1 VKHVP
6 EPEERGPILAFDC
19 AGGACSAALVA
30 DGRLLARRFEERRRG
45 QAERLLPLLQETLE
59 EAGLGWS
66 ELVRLAV
73 TRGPGS
79 FTGVRIGLATAR
91 ALALA
96 SGRPLLALD
105 GFALL
110 AATVRA
116 RLPAAERRGRGL
128 AVLIDARRADLFLQ
142 CFDAAGA
149 PLDPPLGPPAS
160 VLPEML
166 AEVLAERFPGGPLL
180 LAGDAAA
187 QALPFLAGREVEA
200 LAGIAHADA
209 VELARLAAVLPL
221 PAPGAPPPA
230 PLYLRPPDVTLPGGL
245 SLGSA
250 PPGAVS

>member
-1 VKHVP
+1 MNHVP

-19 AGGACSAALVA
+19 AGGACSAALLA
-30 DGRLLARRFEERRRG
+30 EGRLLARRFEERRRG

-59 EAGLGWS
+59 EAGLGWN
-66 ELVRLAV
+66 ELARLAV

-110 AATVRA
+110 AATVRL
-116 RLPAAERRGRGL
+116 RLPEAARRGRVL

-149 PLDPPLGPPAS
+149 PLDPALDSPRA
-160 VLPEML
+160 VLPEAL
-166 AEVLAERFPGGPLL
+166 PALLPAGALL
-180 LAGDAAA
+180 LAGDAVA
-187 QALPFLAGREVEA
+187 QALPFLAGHEA
-200 LAGIAHADA
+200 TPLEAVVHADA
-209 VELARLAAVLPL
+209 AVLARLAATLPL
-221 PAPGAPPPA
+221 PAPDALPPA
-230 PLYLRPPDVTLPGGL
+230 PLYLRPPDVTLPGTAG
-245 SLGSA
+245 A
-250 PPGAVS
+250 ARPGAAS

>member
-1 VKHVP
+1 VNHVP
-6 EPEERGPILAFDC
+6 QPEERGPILAFDC

-30 DGRLLARRFEERRRG
+30 EGRLLARRFEERRRG

-66 ELVRLAV
+66 ALARLAV

-110 AATVRA
+110 AATVRL
-116 RLPAAERRGRGL
+116 RLPEAARRGRTL

-149 PLDPPLGPPAS
+149 PLDPAREPPRAI
-160 VLPEML
+160 LPEAL
-166 AEVLAERFPGGPLL
+166 PACLPAGPLL
-180 LAGDAAA
+180 LAGDAVA
-187 QALPFLAGREVEA
+187 QALPFLTDREATA
-200 LAGIAHADA
+200 LDTVVHADA
-209 VELARLAAVLPL
+209 TVLARLAAAMPL

-230 PLYLRPPDVTLPGGL
+230 PLYLRPPDVTLPAAAAL
-245 SLGSA
+245 RLGAGS
-250 PPGAVS
+250 

>member
-1 VKHVP
+1 MNHVP
-6 EPEERGPILAFDC
+6 QPEERGPILAFDC

-30 DGRLLARRFEERRRG
+30 EGRLLARRFEERRRG

-59 EAGLGWS
+59 EAGLGWNA
-66 ELVRLAV
+66 LARLAV

-110 AATVRA
+110 AATVRLQ
-116 RLPAAERRGRGL
+116 LPEAARRGRTL

-149 PLDPPLGPPAS
+149 PLDPADEPPSA
-160 VLPEML
+160 VLPEAL
-166 AEVLAERFPGGPLL
+166 PACLPAGPLL
-180 LAGDAAA
+180 LAGDGVA
-187 QALPFLAGREVEA
+187 QALPFLTGREATPLDTVE
-200 LAGIAHADA
+200 HADA
-209 VELARLAAVLPL
+209 TVLARLAAAMPL
-221 PAPGAPPPA
+221 PEPGAPPPA
-230 PLYLRPPDVTLPGGL
+230 PLYLRPPDVTLPIAAAL
-245 SLGSA
+245 RLGAES
-250 PPGAVS
+250 